1 MKTFDARS
9 NQVTRGLSPR
19 GTVGSSLHRD
29 SCICHLNMVE
39 IKSQKSQFCTEGNR
53 ATMRQE
59 FTEV

>member
-9 NQVTRGLSPR
+9 NLVTRELSSR
-19 GTVGSSLHRD
+19 GPTGSSLDGD
-29 SCICHLNMVE
+29 SCICHLNIVE
-39 IKSQKSQFCTEGNR
+39 IKSQKVQFYTEGNR